1 MYNDSINIRLTGD
14 SMEQLRDKNGLT
26 EQEFLASYHA
36 GDYPRPSMAVDMVIF
51 TAAEKKSDNYRK
63 LPEKE
68 LQLLLIQ
75 RGGHPYLGSWALPGG
90 FVEPD
95 ETTEQAAARELK
107 EETGISDIYLEQLYT
122 FSEPM
127 RDPRTWVMSC
137 SYLALADRSK
147 LKIQAGDDADRTD
160 WFTISFSEESQ
171 SASSVNGVFERTT
184 IYQLQLTN
192 GSTTL
197 HSRVSRT
204 YRRSE
209 NGSETVFDIL
219 DRGNLA
225 FDHAKII
232 TAAIIRLRGKVEYT
246 DIALN
251 LVPEYFTLT
260 ELQQVYE
267 IILGK
272 PLIKAPFRR
281 KYAYL
286 TDPTDMLTSDAGH
299 RPSKLYRRKWM

>member
-1 MYNDSINIRLTGD
+1 MT
-14 SMEQLRDKNGLT
+14 ELRDKNGLT
-26 EQEFLASYHA
+26 EEEYLCAYRP
-36 GDYPRPSMAVDMVIF
+36 GDYEKPSVAVDMGIF
-51 TAAEKKSDNYRK
+51 TAMEEENDNYRK

-68 LQLLLIQ
+68 LKILLIK

-95 ETTEQAAARELK
+95 ETTEQAAARELE
-107 EETGISDIYLEQLYT
+107 EETGIKDIYLEQLYT
-122 FSEPM
+122 FSDPG

-137 SYLALADRSK
+137 SYIALVDSSK
-147 LKIQAGDDADRTD
+147 LDVKAGDDADRAE
-160 WFTISFSEESQ
+160 WFSIEFEQEEKST
-171 SASSVNGVFERTT
+171 SSINGVFERVTDFS
-184 IYQLQLTN
+184 LTLVG
-192 GSTTL
+192 GSERI
-197 HSRVSRT
+197 SAKVRRT
-204 YRRSE
+204 SRRS
-209 NGSETVFDIL
+209 NKGSENRFTIV

-225 FDHAKII
+225 FDHAMII
-232 TAAIIRLRGKVEYT
+232 TSALLRLRGKVEYT

-272 PLIKAPFRR
+272 KLIKAPFRR

-286 TDPTDMLTSDAGH
+286 ADPTDKITSDAGH
-299 RPSKLYRRKWM
+299 RPSKLFRRRWM